1 MDAAWRVLSSWRLI
15 NTLATRGAETTAD
28 HRIAPA
34 CSEVRFA
41 LVNWSRAVSGQL
53 HSAAPHHL
61 PAFITAP
68 GETDVL
74 LVVTA
79 VILIVIVLIFGNLFL
94 KLHTLPERL
103 AHKGHKLQFEI
114 VAVLGLL
121 ALFTHIH
128 AFWVAGLLLA
138 LIDLPDFGTPLG
150 RIASSLEKVADR
162 PAADPATATVKPR
175 LAPDQGAADFRGSV
189 ADASPAD
196 GAAEAPEKRRAR
208 SGPNQELIDA

>member
-1 MDAAWRVLSSWRLI
+1 MSA
-15 NTLATRGAETTAD
+15 
-28 HRIAPA
+28 
-34 CSEVRFA
+34 
-41 LVNWSRAVSGQL
+41 QL

-79 VILIVIVLIFGNLFL
+79 VMLIVILLIFGNLFL

-150 RIASSLEKVADR
+150 RMASSLERIADGG
-162 PAADPATATVKPR
+162 AADATADTVKPQPSSDR
-175 LAPDQGAADFRGSV
+175 GAADFRNIV
-189 ADASPAD
+189 IPDDLPAG
-196 GAAEAPEKRRAR
+196 GAAKAPEKRRVR
-208 SGPNQELIDA
+208 PGPSRELIDA

>member
-1 MDAAWRVLSSWRLI
+1 MSAQA
-15 NTLATRGAETTAD
+15 
-28 HRIAPA
+28 
-34 CSEVRFA
+34 
-41 LVNWSRAVSGQL
+41 

-79 VILIVIVLIFGNLFL
+79 VVLLVILLIFGNLFL

-150 RIASSLEKVADR
+150 RIATSLERIAER
-162 PAADPATATVKPR
+162 PMADPASEAVKLRP
-175 LAPDQGAADFRGSV
+175 PSDHGASDLRGGAI
-189 ADASPAD
+189 ADAPLPD
-196 GAAEAPEKRRAR
+196 GAAERPERRKVR

>member
-1 MDAAWRVLSSWRLI
+1 MSAQV
-15 NTLATRGAETTAD
+15 
-28 HRIAPA
+28 
-34 CSEVRFA
+34 
-41 LVNWSRAVSGQL
+41 

-79 VILIVIVLIFGNLFL
+79 VVLIVILLIFGNLFL

-138 LIDLPDFGTPLG
+138 LVDLPDFGTPLG
-150 RIASSLEKVADR
+150 RIASSLERIADR
-162 PAADPATATVKPR
+162 PAADPDFRRRQIP
-175 LAPDQGAADFRGSV
+175 APVDQGAADLRSSV
-189 ADASPAD
+189 IADAAATD
-196 GAAEAPEKRRAR
+196 GAAQAREKRRAR

>member
-1 MDAAWRVLSSWRLI
+1 MSA
-15 NTLATRGAETTAD
+15 
-28 HRIAPA
+28 
-34 CSEVRFA
+34 
-41 LVNWSRAVSGQL
+41 QL

-79 VILIVIVLIFGNLFL
+79 IVLLVILLIFGNLFL

-138 LIDLPDFGTPLG
+138 LVDLPDFGTPLG
-150 RIASSLEKVADR
+150 RIASSLERVADR
-162 PAADPATATVKPR
+162 PAADPATDTVKPR
-175 LAPDQGAADFRGSV
+175 LASDQGTGDFRRSV
-189 ADASPAD
+189 IPDALPKD
-196 GAAEAPEKRRAR
+196 GAAETPETRREVAGSTR
-208 SGPNQELIDA
+208 IRN

>member
-1 MDAAWRVLSSWRLI
+1 MS
-15 NTLATRGAETTAD
+15 AE
-28 HRIAPA
+28 
-34 CSEVRFA
+34 V
-41 LVNWSRAVSGQL
+41 

-79 VILIVIVLIFGNLFL
+79 VMLIVILLIFGNLFL

-138 LIDLPDFGTPLG
+138 LIDLPDFGTPLRRMAG
-150 RIASSLEKVADR
+150 SLERIADR
-162 PAADPATATVKPR
+162 AAADPTADTIEPR
-175 LAPDQGAADFRGSV
+175 PSSDRGAADFRGSV
-189 ADASPAD
+189 SADHPPA
-196 GAAEAPEKRRAR
+196 GGGAEAPEKRRGR